1 MMAASDA
8 VEGVARIR
16 SELED
21 ALQHVERAVAAP
33 AATVTWAD
41 EVTHRMRRLEIALNR
56 HILEVESPSGL
67 LDQIVERAPR
77 LQRQVE
83 GIRHHHVVLARSIT
97 VILHK
102 LRTARTVGTAPTD
115 DIRNAAI
122 ELLSEMSRHRQDGA
136 DIIYDAYAIDIGGY

>member
-1 MMAASDA
+1 MMTASDA
-8 VEGVARIR
+8 VEGAARIR

-21 ALQHVERAVAAP
+21 ALQQVERAVAAP

-41 EVTHRMRRLEIALNR
+41 EVTHRMRRLEIALNH
-56 HILEVESPSGL
+56 HIAEVESRSGL
-67 LDQIVERAPR
+67 LDQIVEQAPR

-83 GIRHHHVVLARSIT
+83 DVKHHHMVLTRSIT

-115 DIRNAAI
+115 DIRKATI
-122 ELLSEMSRHRQDGA
+122 ELLAEMTRHRQDGA
-136 DIIYDAYAIDIGGY
+136 DLIYDAYDIDIGGY